1 MAEQLSLIEA
11 LFSSSQSNPSGVQ
24 DLRSTDEIYDML
36 DASMIAI
43 LVETRK
49 VEFKSG
55 RVEPKVLGEYLSMW
69 ANTQPEGGIFLVGV
83 ENDRSIS
90 GVLKLGSQ
98 KKGELEYLTRFCSDA
113 IWTSREVPVINDK
126 GQQDVVL
133 AYRVQYREDKVVE
146 TSAHEAF
153 IREGTSKLKMSE
165 TLRREIGIAKGEIRH
180 ELDSVSLIYPEDF
193 NTDYVKKFCV
203 SFTSY
208 KRLTDPKSETEILE
222 LARLGKRQKG
232 KFVPNL
238 ACSLLFAKDP
248 CAVVPGSMIRILR
261 YDGLIE
267 EFGQDLNVIFDSSA
281 EGPIPAMLEEA
292 RLKIGSQI
300 RSYQRL
306 NGSRLERRQEYPEPA
321 WFEAVVNAV
330 GHRSYNFK
338 MQNVFVKMFNDRIV
352 IESPGGFVPP
362 TTATS
367 IYESHNPRNRV
378 LMDAMMHLDLTH
390 CGYEGTRRMLREMT
404 KANLPA
410 PKFIQIQAGSH
421 QVHVTLNNTPLEQS
435 ATRLE
440 YVINKMDG
448 EELVRLEREERQ
460 ILKYLT
466 EHKFIT
472 AKLAMRVT
480 ARSWPTAKKYITSL
494 IDKGMVE
501 KSKGT
506 DKDAPKASY
515 TLTEG

>member
-1 MAEQLSLIEA
+1 MAEQLSLLEA
-11 LFSSSQSNPSGVQ
+11 LFSPALTTLSGVQ
-24 DLRSTDEIYDML
+24 DLRSVDEIYDML
-36 DASMIAI
+36 DASMIPI

-49 VEFKSG
+49 IEFKSG

-69 ANTQPEGGIFLVGV
+69 ANTQPEGGIFVVGV
-83 ENDRSIS
+83 ENNKTITGLLR
-90 GVLKLGSQ
+90 LGSE
-98 KKGELEYLTRFCSDA
+98 KKGELEYLSRFCSDA
-113 IWTSREVPVINDK
+113 IWTSKEVPVLNEK
-126 GQQDVVL
+126 GQQDL
-133 AYRVQYREDKVVE
+133 IIAYRVQYREDKVVE

-153 IREGTSKLKMSE
+153 IREGTSKLKMSD

-180 ELDSVSLIYPEDF
+180 ELDTVNLTYPEDF
-193 NTDYVKKFCV
+193 NSIYISKFCV
-203 SFTSY
+203 AFSVY
-208 KRLTDPKSETEILE
+208 KRLTDPKSEVEVLE
-222 LARLGKRQKG
+222 LARLGKRQQG
-232 KFVPNL
+232 RFLPNL
-238 ACSLLFAKDP
+238 ACALLFAHDP
-248 CAVVPGSMIRILR
+248 SAVIPGSMIRILR

-362 TTATS
+362 TTAAS
-367 IYESHNPRNRV
+367 VYESHNPRNRV

-410 PKFIQIQAGSH
+410 PKFLQIQAGSH
-421 QVHVTLNNTPLEQS
+421 QVHVTLHNTPLAQA
-435 ATRLE
+435 ATRLDF
-440 YVINKMDG
+440 VIDRMDRDD
-448 EELVRLEREERQ
+448 LVRLEREERQ

-472 AKLAMRVT
+472 ATVAMRIT
-480 ARSWPTAKKYITSL
+480 SRSWPTAKKYIASL
-494 IDKGMVE
+494 IDKGMIE
-501 KSKGT
+501 KSKGN

-515 TLTEG
+515 TLTEE